1 MSSKLKMF
9 VNNPELWD
17 AFTQEIKERIEFDQ
31 RQLEQL
37 TDTTVLYKL
46 QGCIATYRSL
56 LKLRDK
62 VNAKDTQ

>member
-17 AFTQEIKERIEFDQ
+17 AFTEELKERIEFDQ

-37 TDTTVLYKL
+37 ADVPAMYKL
-46 QGCIATYRSL
+46 QGSIATYRSL

-62 VNAKDTQ
+62 VNAKDTE